1 MIFIYKCFNLFTI
14 MLLTEVFNI
23 KNGTFTK
30 KDGTKV
36 KIAYIDPKTSQS
48 TYEYKDIIKSKFG
61 AFWIQNMKTWGWFL
75 NGNAEQIYNQKIK
88 PCLEYLDKATNT
100 DRDIVGMIDKLIRE
114 VETADIPAEAPS
126 ETKETIKAKL
136 QQFKEELVRTVSDAD
151 FKKMIEP
158 IIKFKQA
165 QGHTFSFSNAI
176 LAWIQDPDARLIK
189 SKGNWAKANRVVKP
203 NAPAIWLWIPTNFK
217 PYSQESKDK
226 ITQRFLKKY
235 NVKKVED
242 LSVGAQER
250 LRIQLKGTQPSSFE
264 VGPYFYDYRFTE
276 QMEGKEDLIGD
287 PNADVPWYDES
298 GEETE
303 RTIQL
308 VDALYKLIEQAG
320 VQIVKKDDLGGA
332 RGVSS
337 SGKITVLSD
346 QTKNAGLLNTLVH
359 EFAHE
364 LLHQNYIKSKNEELK
379 SYFVGKEQGRAK
391 VEQQAELVAWIVLK
405 NFNYDMPTNINYVG
419 IWGLNEKNA
428 ASVFD
433 SVAKV
438 AQYIVHGI
446 ESNINDVQESKS
458 AVNESF
464 LPNGLQL
471 ATMLGFEDIYK
482 QSKRETQMESKS
494 PIHITKPMLKKMV
507 AEAMNSI
514 LEDQY
519 DYDGRY
525 DELIKSAMHYLYD
538 LESKVPYSY
547 RAEIHHMVVTLQA
560 MYQDIQRNRELD
572 RM

>member
-1 MIFIYKCFNLFTI
+1 
-14 MLLTEVFNI
+14 
-23 KNGTFTK
+23 
-30 KDGTKV
+30 
-36 KIAYIDPKTSQS
+36 
-48 TYEYKDIIKSKFG
+48 
-61 AFWIQNMKTWGWFL
+61 MKG
-75 NGNAEQIYNQKIK
+75 
-88 PCLEYLDKATNT
+88 
-100 DRDIVGMIDKLIRE
+100 
-114 VETADIPAEAPS
+114 
-126 ETKETIKAKL
+126 
-136 QQFKEELVRTVSDAD
+136 
-151 FKKMIEP
+151 
-158 IIKFKQA
+158 
-165 QGHTFSFSNAI
+165 
-176 LAWIQDPDARLIK
+176 
-189 SKGNWAKANRVVKP
+189 
-203 NAPAIWLWIPTNFK
+203 
-217 PYSQESKDK
+217 
-226 ITQRFLKKY
+226 
-235 NVKKVED
+235 
-242 LSVGAQER
+242 
-250 LRIQLKGTQPSSFE
+250 
-264 VGPYFYDYRFTE
+264 
-276 QMEGKEDLIGD
+276 
-287 PNADVPWYDES
+287 
-298 GEETE
+298 
-303 RTIQL
+303 
-308 VDALYKLIEQAG
+308 
-320 VQIVKKDDLGGA
+320 
-332 RGVSS
+332 
-337 SGKITVLSD
+337 
-346 QTKNAGLLNTLVH
+346 
-359 EFAHE
+359 
-364 LLHQNYIKSKNEELK
+364 
-379 SYFVGKEQGRAK
+379 YFVGKEQGRAK

-560 MYQDIQRNRELD
+560 MYQEIQDKRQFQ
-572 RM
+572 